1 MKQTSYRTTIVI
13 ALIGSLLLVGGCN
26 EGLEM
31 SDIYGA
37 SLCGAL
43 AGGIIGY
50 QSHEEGEGAAIGAA
64 VFGIG
69 ELLDQ
74 LDDLEDWDEEG
85 DEDDDDDDNNGCKE
99 IFIIQVH
106 NSNGSI
112 TPVEVEKKGDI
123 FIGPKGEQYEQ
134 LPTEEQLKPVYGF

>member
-26 EGLEM
+26 EGLKM

-43 AGGIIGY
+43 VGGIVGY
-50 QSHEEGEGAAIGAA
+50 QSREEGEGAAIGAA
-64 VFGIG
+64 VFGVG
-69 ELLDQ
+69 ELLNQ
-74 LDDLEDWDEEG
+74 LDSLEDRDKEDR
-85 DEDDDDDDNNGCKE
+85 DEDDDDNDGCKE
-99 IFIIQVH
+99 IFVIQVH
-106 NSNGSI
+106 NNNGSI